1 MKIKELRLSNYKK
14 FIAEKV
20 IKFTNFEGDVNDVT
34 LLVGENGSGKSSVLQ
49 AIAAL
54 VGGAVKPSFSPAELN
69 WPGFSYDYI
78 QNGRMPVSLK
88 AVISMD
94 KKEVESTKKFAKALS
109 DRNIDRDIV
118 EPYGD
123 SEITLQ
129 LDYERNKCVAPRGAR
144 SLFQLRGYQYA
155 LQLSKFER
163 NYGELF
169 GDVGSIYWYNEQ
181 RSSNSFS
188 LAPLNGEDTTK
199 QVIDDVKLREFLV
212 RIYRFHDRLVQEK
225 LQLRPFQR
233 DIYDILH
240 HAYQTVFKSR
250 NFVGPIPKM
259 RPDQIFEVE
268 DFFLYDGRNQYEL
281 AEMSAG
287 ERAIFP
293 LLVDFAN
300 WNINNSIVLIDEIE
314 LHLHPPLQ
322 QALVRALPKLGKN
335 NQFIITSHSKS
346 VASLFSEDH
355 IIQL

>member
-1 MKIKELRLSNYKK
+1 MKIKEIRLRNYKK
-14 FIAEKV
+14 FVAEKTV
-20 IKFTNFEGDVNDVT
+20 KFTDSAGDVNGVT
-34 LLVGENGSGKSSVLQ
+34 LLVGENGSGKSSILQ
-49 AIAAL
+49 AIASLA
-54 VGGAVKPSFSPAELN
+54 GGAIKPNFSPSEVK
-69 WPGFSYDYI
+69 WPGFSYEYI
-78 QNGRMPVSLK
+78 QNGRMPISLK
-88 AVISMD
+88 ATILMD
-94 KKEVESTKKFAKALS
+94 DEEIKATKKYAKALA
-109 DRNIDRDIV
+109 DKDTGRDLV
-118 EPYGD
+118 EPFSD
-123 SEITLQ
+123 SEINIQ
-129 LDYERNKCVAPRGAR
+129 LDYEQNKCLAPKGVA

-155 LQLSKFER
+155 LQLSRFER

-169 GDVGSIYWYNEQ
+169 SDVGSIYWYNEQ

-188 LAPLNGEDTTK
+188 MAPLNGEDTNK
-199 QVIDDVKLREFLV
+199 QIIDDVKLREFLV
-212 RIYRFHDRLVQEK
+212 RIYRFHDRIVNEQ

-240 HAYQTVFKSR
+240 QSYQNVFKSR

-268 DFFLYDGRNQYEL
+268 DFFLYDGKNQYEL
-281 AEMSAG
+281 SEMSAG

-293 LLVDFAN
+293 MLVDFAN
-300 WNINNSIVLIDEIE
+300 WNINNSIILIDEIE

-346 VASLFSEDH
+346 VASLFSEDQ